1 MREYH
6 ITLKNEMHI
15 ALNSNNN
22 RLIASVIGIVLLL
35 IAGSLIYVFTGK
47 GVVMAEHAVIVS
59 FTYGTTD
66 LSPLF
71 ELEEKL
77 EAAIAAAQAGEFD
90 GNEVS
95 ADGSEGS
102 LYMYGPDADRLFD
115 VIKPVLVQSPFMV
128 GASVTK
134 RYGPPEDG
142 VREVTL
148 HLEVP
153 ADMRVEEGLDA
164 DTCYNKGLDAYR
176 DQRYRDSLAYFNNAL
191 ELKPNDSEAFY
202 SRAMVKSILK
212 DTAGALRDYDKA
224 IALDPKYRQAYGN
237 RGAEKD
243 EQGDYDGAIKDY
255 NKAIELAPD
264 SPVAYFNRG
273 NTKYR
278 KGDKKGA
285 CADWNKAKEL
295 GDETAQERLDRYC
308 R

>member
-1 MREYH
+1 MQKPATQLRA
-6 ITLKNEMHI
+6 T
-15 ALNSNNN
+15 
-22 RLIASVIGIVLLL
+22 VIGIMVLLT
-35 IAGSLIYVFTGK
+35 AGSLVHIFTRK
-47 GVVMAEHAVIVS
+47 EVVLAEHAVIVS

-77 EAAIAAAQAGEFD
+77 EAAIAAAEAGEFD
-90 GNEVS
+90 GNEVA

-142 VREVTL
+142 VREITL
-148 HLEVP
+148 QLEIP
-153 ADMRVEEGLDA
+153 HRMSIEEGLDA
-164 DTCYNKGLDAYR
+164 AAYYTKGIAAYQDR
-176 DQRYRDSLAYFNNAL
+176 RYRDSLAYFDKAI
-191 ELKPNDSEAFY
+191 ELAPKDSEAFY
-202 SRAMVKSILK
+202 SRAMVKSTLRDK
-212 DTAGALRDYDKA
+212 AGALSDYDLA
-224 IALDPKYRQAYGN
+224 IELDPKYSQAYGN
-237 RGAEKD
+237 RGTEKD
-243 EQGDYDGAIKDY
+243 EQGDYDGAINDY

-264 SPVAYFNRG
+264 STVAYFNRG
-273 NTKYR
+273 NTRYR

-285 CADWNKAKEL
+285 CADWKKAKEL
-295 GDETAQERLDRYC
+295 GDAAAQERLDQYC